1 MSSDE
6 SFEVLIEQLR
16 KGDPEATEQI
26 FQRFAQRLVALA
38 RTRLARLP
46 PQKEDPED
54 VVQSVFRSFFHRHAE
69 GRLDLRNWD
78 SLWALLTLIT
88 LRKCGHRVE
97 YFLAECRDV
106 HREVSFQPPSSE
118 SWSQWHGIAR
128 EPTPSEAAIL
138 AETVEHLLRGLD
150 LRDRQIVELRLQGYD
165 VQEISAHISRTE
177 RTVHRVL
184 ERTRKRL
191 TRLQADH
198 NQ

>member
-6 SFEVLIEQLR
+6 SFEVLIEKLR
-16 KGDPEATEQI
+16 KRDPEATEQI

-118 SWSQWHGIAR
+118 SWS
-128 EPTPSEAAIL
+128 
-138 AETVEHLLRGLD
+138 
-150 LRDRQIVELRLQGYD
+150 
-165 VQEISAHISRTE
+165 
-177 RTVHRVL
+177 
-184 ERTRKRL
+184 
-191 TRLQADH
+191 
-198 NQ
+198 